1 MLKRKREREKR
12 QMKEAEGVW
21 RFSTSVVL
29 LITHAACFFFRLLV
43 CSCVSL
49 FLLFFSFEL
58 SQAGEGEGS
67 VFLLLPS
74 PPHVSR
80 MRGWRCGVVW
90 IFFPLPG
97 FSLSQTVDPLIIT
110 IVIIHFFLLLYHLS
124 CFARFSF
131 LFHVRVCAV
140 VYVCVE
146 SRDSEARGKGK
157 GRLSRCVLVISC
169 SLFILWFLDKY
180 IIC

>member
-1 MLKRKREREKR
+1 
-12 QMKEAEGVW
+12 MKEAEGVW

-29 LITHAACFFFRLLV
+29 LITHAACFFFFRLLV

-49 FLLFFSFEL
+49 FLFFFFFFFFFEL
-58 SQAGEGEGS
+58 SQAGEDEGS
-67 VFLLLPS
+67 VFLLLLPS

-97 FSLSQTVDPLIIT
+97 FSLSLANGGSAYYYYCYYP
-110 IVIIHFFLLLYHLS
+110 FFFSLLLYHLS

-157 GRLSRCVLVISC
+157 RQVVEVRSRDLLLALCPLVLG
-169 SLFILWFLDKY
+169 
-180 IIC
+180 